1 MKVKNLQVDG
11 FGVWT
16 ELDLQA
22 LSHRVTIVF
31 GANETGKTTLMQ
43 FIRSMLYGF
52 SPERRDRYLPPV
64 HGGRAGGSL
73 DVDAA
78 HGGLR
83 IQRHLDRLGLADEE
97 EDLVVQSDDGANVS
111 VSLLSHLLAGV
122 DEATFNNV
130 FAVGLRELQELGT
143 LDDTKAAD
151 LLYKLTTGLDRVS
164 LIDVMRDLSDV
175 RRTLFDP
182 RDESSRIPV
191 LVQRRDQLQERME
204 ALANEGRQWIEL
216 QSHLVALDG
225 EAHELEQRT
234 GQWDEQPEGAGR
246 GAPRAA
252 NCGASAM
259 HSANNWRRSASCA
272 KFPTRRSN
280 ASRPCGKWSRRTS
293 GRWRSCNGVG
303 ASFAAR
309 WPLSRSTTPCGRRR
323 RTSKPWWKWRPGSR
337 RCRRRWSRCGP
348 K

>member
-1 MKVKNLQVDG
+1 MKVKNLHVDG

-52 SPERRDRYLPPV
+52 SPERRGRYLPPV

-78 HGGLR
+78 HGALR
-83 IQRHLDRLGLADEE
+83 ILRHLDRLGLADEE
-97 EDLVVQSDDGANVS
+97 EDLVVQSADGANVS

-182 RDESSRIPV
+182 HDEASRIPV
-191 LVQRRDQLQERME
+191 LMQRRDQLLQRIE
-204 ALANEGRQWIEL
+204 ALSNEGRQWIEL

-234 GQWDEQPEGAGR
+234 GQWEQHLKVLDVALRVRELWYQAQCTQGTVGGNRRVARSTGHGAQTHRDLAGSGG
-246 GAPRAA
+246 GARA
-252 NCGASAM
+252 
-259 HSANNWRRSASCA
+259 
-272 KFPTRRSN
+272 
-280 ASRPCGKWSRRTS
+280 
-293 GRWRSCNGVG
+293 GVG
-303 ASFAAR
+303 TAAAAAAGVSARGGCSAGQPRPVEAS
-309 WPLSRSTTPCGRRR
+309 
-323 RTSKPWWKWRPGSR
+323 GSH
-337 RCRRRWSRCGP
+337 
-348 K
+348 